1 MEHSLADR
9 AKVMITGDGLQRLID
24 ALAARSY
31 KVLGPRVR
39 DGAIVYD
46 EIARV
51 SDLPRGWTDRQEAG
65 RYQLQRRDDN
75 ALFGF
80 AVGPQSWKRFLHP
93 PIETLWKARNSEGG
107 IAVAAGYENS
117 PKFAFIGVR
126 ACEIHAIAIQDRVF
140 CEGTYPDTAYTLR
153 RRDAFVVAVNCG
165 EAGGTC
171 FCVSMQTGPKADS
184 GFDLALTELLEGRGH
199 AFLVEVG
206 SEHGA
211 EVLGQVPHS
220 PASEAQLAAAE
231 AAVAQTASRMGRRLE
246 TDGIKDLLQGNLNHP
261 RWDVGRRALSDLRQ
275 LHHGV
280 PDLLLHDG
288 RRPQRSYRNVRRA
301 DSQMGLLFHHG
312 FLLHPR
318 RQCPTHRSVAL
329 PAMDDSQARELD
341 RPVRHVGLR
350 RLRPLHHLV
359 PGGH

>member
-51 SDLPRGWTDRQEAG
+51 SDLPRVGLIA
-65 RYQLQRRDDN
+65 RRRAVIVCERRADN

-93 PIETLWKARNSEGG
+93 PIETLWKARNGEGG
-107 IAVAAGYENS
+107 IAVAAGYETS

-140 CEGTYPDTAYTLR
+140 CEGAYPDTAYTMR

-171 FCVSMQTGPKADS
+171 FCVSMETGPKARP
-184 GFDLALTELLEGRGH
+184 GFDLALTELLDGGRPRVPGRGRQR
-199 AFLVEVG
+199 ARRR
-206 SEHGA
+206 
-211 EVLGQVPHS
+211 VL
-220 PASEAQLAAAE
+220 AQAAASSGL
-231 AAVAQTASRMGRRLE
+231 ARR
-246 TDGIKDLLQGNLNHP
+246 D
-261 RWDVGRRALSDLRQ
+261 
-275 LHHGV
+275 
-280 PDLLLHDG
+280 
-288 RRPQRSYRNVRRA
+288 
-301 DSQMGLLFHHG
+301 
-312 FLLHPR
+312 
-318 RQCPTHRSVAL
+318 
-329 PAMDDSQARELD
+329 
-341 RPVRHVGLR
+341 
-350 RLRPLHHLV
+350 
-359 PGGH
+359 

>member
-65 RYQLQRRDDN
+65 RYHLQRRADN

-93 PIETLWKARNSEGG
+93 PIETLWKARNGEGG
-107 IAVAAGYENS
+107 IAVAAGYETS

-140 CEGTYPDTAYTLR
+140 CEGAYPDTAYTMR
-153 RRDAFVVAVNCG
+153 RRDAFVVAVNCR

-171 FCVSMQTGPKADS
+171 FCVSMQTGP
-184 GFDLALTELLEGRGH
+184 
-199 AFLVEVG
+199 
-206 SEHGA
+206 
-211 EVLGQVPHS
+211 
-220 PASEAQLAAAE
+220 
-231 AAVAQTASRMGRRLE
+231 
-246 TDGIKDLLQGNLNHP
+246 
-261 RWDVGRRALSDLRQ
+261 RATRVSTWR
-275 LHHGV
+275 
-280 PDLLLHDG
+280 
-288 RRPQRSYRNVRRA
+288 
-301 DSQMGLLFHHG
+301 
-312 FLLHPR
+312 
-318 RQCPTHRSVAL
+318 
-329 PAMDDSQARELD
+329 
-341 RPVRHVGLR
+341 
-350 RLRPLHHLV
+350 
-359 PGGH
+359 